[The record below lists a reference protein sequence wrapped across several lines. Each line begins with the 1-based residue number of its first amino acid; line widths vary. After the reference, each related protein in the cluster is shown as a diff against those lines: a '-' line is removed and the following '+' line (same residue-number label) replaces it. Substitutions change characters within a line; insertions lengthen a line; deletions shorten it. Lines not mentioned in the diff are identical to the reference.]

1 MVFRFKER
9 YINLL
14 TDFGF
19 KRVFGTE
26 TNKQFTIDF
35 LNTLLPE
42 HHHIQDLSFKNNENL
57 GLTPLDRRA
66 IFDVFCEG
74 ANGEQFIVEM
84 QRTPQ
89 AFYKDRSL
97 FYTTFPIQE
106 QSTRGDW
113 DYQLPPVYSVSVLDF
128 VMNQQTQDQ
137 KQKNQNSFI
146 HRVELKDEDG
156 VLFYDKLAF
165 IYIELPKFKKT
176 LDQLTSQ
183 EDKWIYLFRHLSE
196 LGDQPQPLGEPIFDD
211 LFEVA
216 EIASFSENEQD
227 VYQATL
233 KAYRDFKNVVNTAIQ
248 EAEEKA
254 AQKGWKQGIE
264 EGREQGIEEGREQGR
279 EQGIEEGAER
289 ERSRFLAKQRALI
302 FRLLDRQIGPI
313 PDDLKATLNQLSL
326 DILETLAE
334 VLLDFSHSDD
344 LRQWLNDN
352 LSA

>member
-26 TNKQFTIDF
+26 ANKQFTIDF

-42 HHHIQDLSFKNNENL
+42 HHRIQDLTFKNNENL
-57 GLTPLDRRA
+57 GLTSLDRRA

-89 AFYKDRSL
+89 AFFKDRSL
-97 FYTTFPIQE
+97 FYATFPIQE
-106 QSTRGDW
+106 QSNRGDW
-113 DYQLPPVYSVSVLDF
+113 DYRLPPVYSVSVLDF
-128 VMNQQTQDQ
+128 VMNYPSQ
-137 KQKNQNSFI
+137 
-146 HRVELKDEDG
+146 ELKIKKQNTFTHHVQLTDQDG
-156 VLFYDKLAF
+156 DRFYDKLAF

-176 LDQLTSQ
+176 LDQLSSQ

-196 LGDQPQPLGEPIFDD
+196 LGDRPQPLSENIFDD

-216 EIASFSENEQD
+216 EIANFSEDEQD
-227 VYQATL
+227 NYQAAL
-233 KAYRDFKNVVNTAIQ
+233 KAHRDLQNVVNTAIQ

-254 AQKGWKQGIE
+254 EKRGRQKGRE
-264 EGREQGIEEGREQGR
+264 EGILIVARQMKDAGLSPQEI
-279 EQGIEEGAER
+279 A
-289 ERSRFLAKQRALI
+289 RFT
-302 FRLLDRQIGPI
+302 G
-313 PDDLKATLNQLSL
+313 LSEL
-326 DILETLAE
+326 DI
-334 VLLDFSHSDD
+334 D
-344 LRQWLNDN
+344 QI
-352 LSA
+352 